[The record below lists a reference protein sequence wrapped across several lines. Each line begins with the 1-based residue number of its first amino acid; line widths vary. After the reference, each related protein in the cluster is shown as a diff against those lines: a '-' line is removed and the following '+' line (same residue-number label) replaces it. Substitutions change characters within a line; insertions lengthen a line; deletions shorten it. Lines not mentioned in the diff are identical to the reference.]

1 MLANIYC
8 HHQLCGVKNSEDIDE
23 NFEADQY
30 FLEKIDC
37 LRKGK
42 HMDVGKAAL
51 DFFDSDTQL
60 VKRDVW
66 VLAYVFADL

>member
-8 HHQLCGVKNSEDIDE
+8 HHQLTGVENPEDVDE
-23 NFEADQY
+23 NFEAYQY

-51 DFFDSDTQL
+51 DFFNSDSQL
-60 VKRDVW
+60 VKKDVW
-66 VLAYVFADL
+66 MLVDVFANL